1 LARVFKLADSGSAGP
16 PNHYFIQTFA
26 AACPLRE
33 VPVLTEVRSQTRAL
47 RMGGG
52 LALAGIA
59 MALTACG
66 PSGTPTGS
74 SSSGAGVVTTM
85 SGGDTCAARA
95 NQHDASPDFYQQQ
108 YATGLANQLND
119 KLKTYDSA
127 LDSLDPHNI
136 GDAAGALD
144 SEVRADA
151 RLVNVPRLYGC
162 YDPKILTGLQNAT
175 NSFAEALDALSCA
188 GNNLCNRKPTEVAG
202 LVATAKPQERTYV
215 QAINAYA
222 AQFGGE
228 QLPLP
233 KTPLG

>member
-1 LARVFKLADSGSAGP
+1 M
-16 PNHYFIQTFA
+16 
-26 AACPLRE
+26 
-33 VPVLTEVRSQTRAL
+33 TEVRSQTRAPNR

-52 LALAGIA
+52 LALLGIA

-74 SSSGAGVVTTM
+74 SSGSGVVTTI
-85 SGGDTCAARA
+85 SGGETCAGRA
-95 NQHDASPDFYQQQ
+95 AQHDASPDFYQQQ
-108 YATGLANQLND
+108 YASGLANQLND
-119 KLKTYDSA
+119 RLKTYDAALDSTDPHHIGDAASA
-127 LDSLDPHNI
+127 LDSEI
-136 GDAAGALD
+136 
-144 SEVRADA
+144 RADA

-175 NSFAEALDALSCA
+175 NAFADTLDALSCA
-188 GNNLCNRKPTEVAG
+188 GNNLCNRKPTEVPG
-202 LVATAKPQERTYV
+202 LVAQAKPQERTYV

-233 KTPLG
+233 QTPRG

>member
-1 LARVFKLADSGSAGP
+1 MTG
-16 PNHYFIQTFA
+16 
-26 AACPLRE
+26 
-33 VPVLTEVRSQTRAL
+33 VRSQTHAPKR

-52 LALAGIA
+52 LTLLGVA

-66 PSGTPTGS
+66 SSGTTTGS
-74 SSSGAGVVTTM
+74 SGPASSGAGVVTTM
-85 SGGDTCAARA
+85 SGGDTCTGRA
-95 NQHDASPDFYQQQ
+95 GQHDAAPDFYQQQ

-119 KLKTYDSA
+119 RLKTYDSA
-127 LDSLDPHNI
+127 LESLDPHSI

-144 SEVRADA
+144 SEIRADA

-175 NSFAEALDALSCA
+175 NTFADTLDALSCA
-188 GNNLCNRKPTEVAG
+188 GNNLCNRKPTEVPG
-202 LVATAKPQERTYV
+202 LVGQAKPQERTYV

-233 KTPLG
+233 QTPRG